1 MTDPA
6 HLDELASAHLDGTTS
21 PEEAAQVAADPAL
34 QARVEDLRA
43 VRAAVGALPPVDP
56 ARRDTAIAA
65 ALAAFEEG
73 ASGAEAHGPAAGITS
88 LATVATRRGPSPRA
102 LRLVGVAAAVVVLAA
117 LVPLLGQ
124 LGSSDD
130 AETASRDPASEETGG
145 ALSDDAASGVESAPA
160 AGSAVPEE
168 TSTSAAA
175 LPTDL
180 GRFDDLAALVAAVD
194 ARASQEIGD
203 APTSVEAG
211 GNSGDGCLSERST
224 QARANGARTI
234 ATAIATIDGDDV
246 VALIVTDA
254 NGGRTL
260 QVFLTDTCTLLAE
273 RAL

>member
-1 MTDPA
+1 MTDPD
-6 HLDELASAHLDGTTS
+6 HLDELASAHLDGTAS

-73 ASGAEAHGPAAGITS
+73 ASGAEAHGPAATVTP

-102 LRLVGVAAAVVVLAA
+102 LRVVGVAAAIVLLAA

-130 AETASRDPASEETGG
+130 ATASRDQAFEETGSSTG
-145 ALSDDAASGVESAPA
+145 DDATSGVESAPA